1 MLTLSFIEG
10 DAFPTGYEA
19 WSSWG
24 KVGTWSSAHISPN
37 KEERS
42 LPSVEPCCYLP
53 SFLLIRVEESVG
65 LPFCSCRKPAPAH
78 GIALLCTGGD
88 RPLRVT
94 RLALETCHYYVG
106 LHSAP
111 CSSIRG
117 LKPLLGLYL
126 PSVRKLRARVPAAGT
141 ASAKVKV
148 KVSRLPKIY
157 PGLWDAFP
165 HSQVSSLWLWI

>member
-1 MLTLSFIEG
+1 M
-10 DAFPTGYEA
+10 
-19 WSSWG
+19 
-24 KVGTWSSAHISPN
+24 GTWSSAHISPN

-42 LPSVEPCCYLP
+42 PPSVEPCCYLP

-94 RLALETCHYYVG
+94 RLALQTCHYYVG

-111 CSSIRG
+111 CSSIKRFRTPSG
-117 LKPLLGLYL
+117 SLLSISKKAQGKS
-126 PSVRKLRARVPAAGT
+126 PCCRDSLRESEGEGVT
-141 ASAKVKV
+141 AS
-148 KVSRLPKIY
+148 
-157 PGLWDAFP
+157 
-165 HSQVSSLWLWI
+165 